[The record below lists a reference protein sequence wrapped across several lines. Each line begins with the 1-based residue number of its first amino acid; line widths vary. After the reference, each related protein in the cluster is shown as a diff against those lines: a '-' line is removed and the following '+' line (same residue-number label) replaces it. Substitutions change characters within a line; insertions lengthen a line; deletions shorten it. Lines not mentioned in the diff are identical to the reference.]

1 MSKRRPSNS
10 DDSEPLAGGHEASL
24 ALAVAEAPIGIAI
37 FDRDMRYLA
46 VSRRFAV
53 DNGRP
58 DEPFVGR
65 SHYELFP
72 NIPDHWRQIHR
83 RVIDRGEEFSHQG
96 EPFPGEAEDTP
107 QWIRWVM
114 KPWRVDGSSIG
125 GAVLFAEVINRQLEE
140 RVRLHSAE
148 QSYRS
153 IFDLAAVGI
162 ARVAPD
168 GRFLEVNN
176 RFAEITGYSAAELLA
191 GGFQQI
197 THPEDLAEDLAHV
210 EELLSGR
217 NQTFAME
224 KRYVGKDGA
233 PVWVNLTVALVR
245 DEAGM
250 PDYFISVIEDIG
262 ERKKAQ
268 DRERLLSREVDHRAK
283 NLLMVVQSIVHLS
296 GGPDIDDFKTSVTGR
311 IQALARA
318 HSLLAAS
325 RWNAVALRSLV
336 QEELEPYAMEGCRV
350 TCGGPELNLK
360 SAAAQS
366 LGLVIHELATNAAK
380 YGALSVPH
388 GRVAVNWRLDDQQMY
403 LEWRESDGPAV
414 APPSS
419 SGFGSALIRIT
430 IERQLKGQ
438 MKYDWVPEGLHCQFV
453 VDRQLVIEDE
463 LSSPKDKPVGAA
475 VS

>member
-1 MSKRRPSNS
+1 M
-10 DDSEPLAGGHEASL
+10 PLAPSHNKPASGSHDASL

-46 VSRRFAV
+46 VSRRYAA
-53 DNGRP
+53 DNGMP

-65 SHYELFP
+65 SHYDLFP
-72 NIPDHWRQIHR
+72 GIPEHWRKIHR
-83 RVIDRGEEFSHQG
+83 RVIDHGEEFSHEG
-96 EPFPGEAEDTP
+96 EPYRGADNGTP
-107 QWIRWVM
+107 QWIKWEM
-114 KPWRVDGSSIG
+114 KPWRGDGGAIG
-125 GAVLFAEVINRQLEE
+125 GAVLYAEVINRQLEE
-140 RVRLHSAE
+140 RVRLLTAE
-148 QSYRS
+148 QRYRS
-153 IFDLAAVGI
+153 IFNLAAVGI

-176 RFAEITGYSAAELLA
+176 RFAQITGYSAGELLA

-197 THPEDLAEDLAHV
+197 THPDDLGEDLAHV
-210 EELLSGR
+210 EELLSGKAP
-217 NQTFAME
+217 TFVME
-224 KRYVGKDGA
+224 KRYLGKDGA

-245 DEAGM
+245 DQNGL

-262 ERKKAQ
+262 ERKQAQ

-283 NLLMVVQSIVHLS
+283 NLLMVVQSVVHLS
-296 GGPDIDDFKTSVTGR
+296 GGSDVDQFKEGVIGR

-336 QEELEPYAMEGCRV
+336 QEELEPYAVEGCRV

-360 SAAAQS
+360 PAAAQS

-380 YGALSVPH
+380 YGALSAARGQVE
-388 GRVAVNWRLDDQQMY
+388 VSWRIDGNRLSV
-403 LEWRESDGPAV
+403 EWRESGGPPVTA
-414 APPSS
+414 PSS
-419 SGFGSALIRIT
+419 SGFGSALIHIT

-438 MKYDWVPEGLHCQFV
+438 VDFGWATDGLRCQFA
-453 VDRQLVIEDE
+453 VDCELTIAEQL
-463 LSSPKDKPVGAA
+463 
-475 VS
+475 

>member
-1 MSKRRPSNS
+1 MSRRRSS
-10 DDSEPLAGGHEASL
+10 TLDSSKPGSGVHEASL

-46 VSRRFAV
+46 ASRRFAA
-53 DNGRP
+53 DNGLP
-58 DEPFVGR
+58 DEPIAGR

-72 NIPDHWRQIHR
+72 HIPDHWRQIHR
-83 RVIDRGEEFSHQG
+83 RVIEQGEEFSHQG
-96 EPFPGEAEDTP
+96 EAYPGDDEEAP
-107 QWIRWVM
+107 QWIRWIM
-114 KPWRVDGSSIG
+114 KPWRVDGDAIG
-125 GAVLFAEVINRQLEE
+125 GAILYAEVINRQLEE
-140 RVRLHSAE
+140 RIRLHSAE
-148 QSYRS
+148 RSYRS

-168 GRFLEVNN
+168 GRFLEINN
-176 RFAEITGYSAAELLA
+176 RFAEITGYSADELLA

-197 THPEDLAEDLAHV
+197 THPDDLAEDLGHV
-210 EELLSGR
+210 EELLSGKA
-217 NQTFAME
+217 QTFTME

-245 DEAGM
+245 NEAGA

-262 ERKKAQ
+262 ERKQAQ

-296 GGPDIDDFKTSVTGR
+296 GGSDVDQFKQGVVGR

-336 QEELEPYAMEGCRV
+336 QEELEPYATEGCQT

-360 SAAAQS
+360 PAAAQS

-380 YGALSVPH
+380 YGAFSASH
-388 GRVAVNWRLDDQQMY
+388 GQVAVQWRLEDDR
-403 LEWRESDGPAV
+403 LCVEWRESGGPPV
-414 APPSS
+414 TPPST
-419 SGFGSALIRIT
+419 SGFGSALIHIT
-430 IERQLKGQ
+430 IDRQLKGHV
-438 MKYDWVPEGLHCQFV
+438 DFGWAPEGLRCQLV
-453 VDRQLVIEDE
+453 VDRALTIADQGSTLKSE
-463 LSSPKDKPVGAA
+463 GQQ
-475 VS
+475 

>member
-1 MSKRRPSNS
+1 MRKQRSSTS
-10 DDSEPLAGGHEASL
+10 DSSEPPSSEHAASL
-24 ALAVAEAPIGIAI
+24 ALAVAE
-37 FDRDMRYLA
+37 
-46 VSRRFAV
+46 
-53 DNGRP
+53 
-58 DEPFVGR
+58 
-65 SHYELFP
+65 
-72 NIPDHWRQIHR
+72 
-83 RVIDRGEEFSHQG
+83 
-96 EPFPGEAEDTP
+96 
-107 QWIRWVM
+107 
-114 KPWRVDGSSIG
+114 
-125 GAVLFAEVINRQLEE
+125 
-140 RVRLHSAE
+140 VRLQSAE
-148 QSYRS
+148 QRYRS

-197 THPEDLAEDLAHV
+197 THPDDLAEDLANV
-210 EELLSGR
+210 EELLAGR
-217 NQTFAME
+217 AQTFAME

-245 DEAGM
+245 DESDV

-268 DRERLLSREVDHRAK
+268 DRERLLTREVDHRAK

-296 GGPDIDDFKTSVTGR
+296 GGPDIDHFKTSVTGR
-311 IQALARA
+311 ILALSRA
-318 HSLLAAS
+318 HGLLAAS

-350 TCGGPELNLK
+350 TCSGPELNLK
-360 SAAAQS
+360 PAAAQS

-380 YGALSVPH
+380 YGALSVRQ
-388 GRVAVNWRLDDQQMY
+388 GRIAVNWRLDDQQMY
-403 LEWRESDGPAV
+403 VDWRESDGPSV
-414 APPSS
+414 VPPSS

-438 MKYDWVPEGLHCQFV
+438 IKFSWAPEGLQCEFA
-453 VDRQLVIEDE
+453 VDRALVIVDQ
-463 LSSPKDKPVGAA
+463 LSASKGEPEGRH
-475 VS
+475 

>member
-1 MSKRRPSNS
+1 VSRRQSS
-10 DDSEPLAGGHEASL
+10 ASESSEPAPGEHQASL

-37 FDRDMRYLA
+37 FDREMRYLA
-46 VSRRFAV
+46 VSRRFAA
-53 DNGRP
+53 DNGRS

-72 NIPDHWRQIHR
+72 NIPDHWRQTHR
-83 RVIDRGEEFSHQG
+83 RVIDMGEEFSHQG
-96 EPFPGEAEDTP
+96 EPFPGEAEATP

-114 KPWRVDGSSIG
+114 KPWRIDEDTIG

-140 RVRLHSAE
+140 RIRLRSAE
-148 QSYRS
+148 QRYQT

-176 RFAEITGYSAAELLA
+176 RFAEITGYSATELLA

-197 THPEDLAEDLAHV
+197 THPDDLAEDLAHV
-210 EELLSGR
+210 EKLLSGQA
-217 NQTFAME
+217 QTFAME

-233 PVWVNLTVALVR
+233 PLWVNLTVALVR

-262 ERKKAQ
+262 DRKQAQ
-268 DRERLLSREVDHRAK
+268 DSERLLSREVDHRAK

-296 GGPDIDDFKTSVTGR
+296 GGPDFDHFKDGVVGR

-336 QEELEPYAMEGCRV
+336 QEELEPYAIEGCRV
-350 TCGGPELNLK
+350 TCDGPELNLK
-360 SAAAQS
+360 PAAAQS
-366 LGLVIHELATNAAK
+366 LALVIHELATNAAK
-380 YGALSVPH
+380 YGALSVPR
-388 GRVAVNWRLDDQQMY
+388 GRVAVNWRIDDQRMCIDW
-403 LEWRESDGPAV
+403 LESGGPSV
-414 APPSS
+414 NPPSS

-430 IERQLKGQ
+430 IERQLKGRV
-438 MKYDWVPEGLHCQFV
+438 DFGWVAEGLHCRFA
-453 VDRQLVIEDE
+453 VDRALAIADQLSTLESE
-463 LSSPKDKPVGAA
+463 PETHR
-475 VS
+475 

>member
-1 MSKRRPSNS
+1 MSERRSSTPESGAPPAS
-10 DDSEPLAGGHEASL
+10 DREASL
-24 ALAVAEAPIGIAI
+24 ALAVTEAPIGIAI

-46 VSRRFAV
+46 VSRRFAA

-72 NIPDHWRQIHR
+72 NIPDHWREIHR
-83 RVIDRGEEFSHQG
+83 RVIEQGEEFSHQG
-96 EPFPGEAEDTP
+96 EPFPSEDEGSP
-107 QWIRWVM
+107 QWIRWIM
-114 KPWRVDGSSIG
+114 KPWRADGSAIG
-125 GAVLFAEVINRQLEE
+125 GAVLFAEVINRQLED
-140 RVRLHSAE
+140 RVRLQSAE
-148 QSYRS
+148 QRYRS

-168 GRFLEVNN
+168 GHFLEVNN
-176 RFAEITGYSAAELLA
+176 RFADITGYSAEELLA

-197 THPEDLAEDLAHV
+197 THADDLAEDLAHV
-210 EELLSGR
+210 EELLLGKAT
-217 NQTFAME
+217 TFAME

-245 DEAGM
+245 DEAGK

-262 ERKKAQ
+262 ERKQAQ
-268 DRERLLSREVDHRAK
+268 DRERLLSREIDHRAR

-296 GGPDIDDFKTSVTGR
+296 GGPGIDDFKEGVVGR

-336 QEELEPYAMEGCRV
+336 QEELEPYALDGCRM
-350 TCGGPELNLK
+350 TFGGPELNLK
-360 SAAAQS
+360 PTAAQS

-380 YGALSVPH
+380 YGALSLPG
-388 GRVAVNWRLDDQQMY
+388 GRVELNWHQDGGRLCID
-403 LEWRESDGPAV
+403 WRESGGPPIT
-414 APPSS
+414 PPAS
-419 SGFGSALIRIT
+419 SGFGSALIHIS
-430 IERQLKGQ
+430 IERQLNGELEF
-438 MKYDWVPEGLHCQFV
+438 DWAPDGLKCHFA
-453 VDRQLVIEDE
+453 VDEELVI
-463 LSSPKDKPVGAA
+463 AH
-475 VS
+475 

>member
-1 MSKRRPSNS
+1 VGQRRSSTSGNGA
-10 DDSEPLAGGHEASL
+10 PLAADRGAAL

-37 FDRDMRYLA
+37 FDREMRYLA
-46 VSRRFAV
+46 VSRRFAA

-58 DEPFVGR
+58 EEAFVGR

-83 RVIDRGEEFSHQG
+83 QVIEQGEEFSHQG
-96 EPFPGEAEDTP
+96 EPFPGEDEDAP

-114 KPWRVDGSSIG
+114 KPWRVDGSAIG
-125 GAVLFAEVINRQLEE
+125 GAVLFVEVINRQLEE
-140 RVRLHSAE
+140 HIRLHSAE
-148 QSYRS
+148 QRYRS

-168 GRFLEVNN
+168 GGFLEINN

-197 THPEDLAEDLAHV
+197 THPDDLAEDLAHV
-210 EELLSGR
+210 EELLSGQA
-217 NQTFAME
+217 QTFAME

-245 DEAGM
+245 DLAGQ
-250 PDYFISVIEDIG
+250 PDYFISVIEDIT
-262 ERKKAQ
+262 ERKQAQ
-268 DRERLLSREVDHRAK
+268 DRERLLSREIDHRAK
-283 NLLMVVQSIVHLS
+283 NLLMVMQSIVHLS
-296 GGPDIDDFKTSVTGR
+296 GGHGIDDFKESVAGR

-336 QEELEPYAMEGCRV
+336 GEELEPYAINADGV
-350 TCGGPELNLK
+350 ASSGPDVNLK
-360 SAAAQS
+360 PAAAQS

-380 YGALSVPH
+380 YGALSSPG
-388 GRVAVNWRLDDQQMY
+388 GRIEVHWRRNGGRLHLD
-403 LEWRESDGPAV
+403 WRESGGPPV
-414 APPSS
+414 TPPSS

-430 IERQLKGQ
+430 IERQLNGELEF
-438 MKYDWVPEGLHCQFV
+438 DWAHDGLSCQIA
-453 VDRQLVIEDE
+453 VDED
-463 LSSPKDKPVGAA
+463 LTIAH
-475 VS
+475 

>member
-1 MSKRRPSNS
+1 MSQRQSSTS
-10 DDSEPLAGGHEASL
+10 DRSEPASGAHGASL
-24 ALAVAEAPIGIAI
+24 ALAVAEAPVGIAI

-46 VSRRFAV
+46 VSRRFAA

-58 DEPFVGR
+58 DEPFAGR

-72 NIPDHWRQIHR
+72 SIPEHWREIHR
-83 RVIDRGEEFSHQG
+83 KVIELGEEYSHQG
-96 EPFPGEAEDTP
+96 EPFPGDDEDAP
-107 QWIRWVM
+107 QWIKWEM
-114 KPWRVDGSSIG
+114 KPWRVDGGAIG

-140 RVRLHSAE
+140 RTRLHSAE
-148 QSYRS
+148 QRYQT

-176 RFAEITGYSAAELLA
+176 RFAEITGYSADQLLA

-210 EELLSGR
+210 AELLSGEAE
-217 NQTFAME
+217 TFTME

-245 DEAGM
+245 DEAGE

-262 ERKKAQ
+262 ERKQAQ

-283 NLLMVVQSIVHLS
+283 NLLMVVQSIAHLS
-296 GGPDIDDFKTSVTGR
+296 GGSDIDQFKQGVIGR

-336 QEELEPYAMEGCRV
+336 QEELEPYAMEGCGA

-360 SAAAQS
+360 PAAAQS

-380 YGALSVPH
+380 YGAFSVPQ
-388 GRVAVNWRLDDQQMY
+388 GQVVVEWRLDDDR
-403 LEWRESDGPAV
+403 LCVEWRESGGPPV
-414 APPSS
+414 TQPSS
-419 SGFGSALIRIT
+419 SGFGSALIHIT
-430 IERQLKGQ
+430 IDRQLKGHV
-438 MKYDWVPEGLHCQFV
+438 DFGWTPEGLQCRFFV
-453 VDRQLVIEDE
+453 DPALTIAGEAQR
-463 LSSPKDKPVGAA
+463 
-475 VS
+475 

>member
-1 MSKRRPSNS
+1 MMSKQRSPTSNS
-10 DDSEPLAGGHEASL
+10 SEPASGEHEAAL

-37 FDRDMRYLA
+37 FDRDMRYRA
-46 VSRRFAV
+46 VSRRFAA

-83 RVIDRGEEFSHQG
+83 RVIELGEEYSHQG
-96 EPFPGEAEDTP
+96 EPFPSDDEDAP

-114 KPWRVDGSSIG
+114 KPWRVDGSTIG
-125 GAVLFAEVINRQLEE
+125 GAVLFAEVINRQREE

-176 RFAEITGYSAAELLA
+176 RFAEITGYSPAELLA
-191 GGFQQI
+191 GGFQQF
-197 THPEDLAEDLAHV
+197 THPDDLAEDVAHV
-210 EELLSGR
+210 EELLSG
-217 NQTFAME
+217 QAHTFAME

-233 PVWVNLTVALVR
+233 PVWVNLTVAMVR

-268 DRERLLSREVDHRAK
+268 DRERLLSREIDHRAK

-296 GGPDIDDFKTSVTGR
+296 GGPDINHFKESVFGR

-318 HSLLAAS
+318 HSVLAAS

-350 TCGGPELNLK
+350 TCGGPDVNLK
-360 SAAAQS
+360 PAAAQS
-366 LGLVIHELATNAAK
+366 LALVIHELATNAAK
-380 YGALSVPH
+380 YGALSVPQ
-388 GRVAVNWRLDDQQMY
+388 GRVAVHWQ
-403 LEWRESDGPAV
+403 LEDERMAIDWRESDGPSV
-414 APPSS
+414 TPPST

-438 MKYDWVPEGLHCQFV
+438 LKYDWVPEGLQCQFAVDRAMVV
-453 VDRQLVIEDE
+453 VDQ
-463 LSSPKDKPVGAA
+463 SSAA
-475 VS
+475 EGEPQSRH

>member
-1 MSKRRPSNS
+1 VSKRRSSTLDN
-10 DDSEPLAGGHEASL
+10 SEPASGEHEASL

-37 FDRDMRYLA
+37 FDREMRYLA
-46 VSRRFAV
+46 VSRRFAA

-58 DEPFVGR
+58 DETFVGR

-72 NIPDHWRQIHR
+72 NIPDRWRQIHR
-83 RVIDRGEEFSHQG
+83 RVIDLGEEFSHQG
-96 EPFPGEAEDTP
+96 EPYASEDEGTP

-114 KPWRVDGSSIG
+114 KPWRTNGSTIG

-140 RVRLHSAE
+140 RIRLRSAE

-168 GRFLEVNN
+168 GRFLEVNS

-197 THPEDLAEDLAHV
+197 THPDDLAPDLAHV
-210 EELLSGR
+210 EELLSG
-217 NQTFAME
+217 QAATFAME
-224 KRYVGKDGA
+224 KRYLGKDGA

-296 GGPDIDDFKTSVTGR
+296 GGPDIDHFKQGVTGR

-350 TCGGPELNLK
+350 ACSGPELNLK
-360 SAAAQS
+360 PAAAQS
-366 LGLVIHELATNAAK
+366 LALVIHELATNAAK
-380 YGALSVPH
+380 YGALSVPR
-388 GRVAVNWRLDDQQMY
+388 GRVAVSWRLDDQRMCID
-403 LEWRESDGPAV
+403 WRESGGPSV
-414 APPSS
+414 TPPSS

-438 MKYDWVPEGLHCQFV
+438 VEFGWVPEGLQCQFA
-453 VDRQLVIEDE
+453 VDRALVIEDQ
-463 LSSPKDKPVGAA
+463 LSAQKSEPE
-475 VS
+475 SHR

>member
-1 MSKRRPSNS
+1 VSHRRSSTS
-10 DDSEPLAGGHEASL
+10 DRSEPAPGEHEASF
-24 ALAVAEAPIGIAI
+24 ALAVTEAPIGIAI
-37 FDRDMRYLA
+37 FDREMRYLA
-46 VSRRFAV
+46 VSRRFAA

-58 DEPFVGR
+58 DESFVGR

-83 RVIDRGEEFSHQG
+83 RVIEHGEEFSHQG
-96 EPFPGEAEDTP
+96 EPFPGEDEGAP
-107 QWIRWVM
+107 QWIRWAI
-114 KPWRVDGSSIG
+114 KPWRVDGSAIG

-197 THPEDLAEDLAHV
+197 THPDDLAEDLAHV
-210 EELLSGR
+210 EELLSG
-217 NQTFAME
+217 QAETFAME

-245 DEAGM
+245 DEADT

-262 ERKKAQ
+262 ERKQAQ
-268 DRERLLSREVDHRAK
+268 DRERLLSREIDHRAK

-296 GGPDIDDFKTSVTGR
+296 GGPDIDDFKESVVGR

-318 HSLLAAS
+318 HGLLAAS

-336 QEELEPYAMEGCRV
+336 DEELEPYAINADCVARS
-350 TCGGPELNLK
+350 GPDVNLK
-360 SAAAQS
+360 PAAAQS

-380 YGALSVPH
+380 YGALSLPG
-388 GRVAVNWRLDDQQMY
+388 GRIEVCWRQDGSQLHID
-403 LEWRESDGPAV
+403 WRESSGPPV
-414 APPSS
+414 TPPSR

-430 IERQLKGQ
+430 IERQLNGELEF
-438 MKYDWVPEGLHCQFV
+438 DWARDGLNCQIA
-453 VDRQLVIEDE
+453 VDED
-463 LSSPKDKPVGAA
+463 LTIAR
-475 VS
+475 